1 MTRRL
6 FLRVIGGLAAV
17 FLLAVAVSVT
27 QYVRAHPRDPLQQNI
42 ASWARENK
50 MGVVVDKL
58 EAWLHNDPPAVAPAD
73 SLALAYALSLEAPK
87 LAIKVHAVM
96 STSTL
101 AT

>member
-6 FLRVIGGLAAV
+6 FLRVVGGIIAV
-17 FLLAVAVSVT
+17 FLIVVAISVI

-58 EAWLHNDPPAVAPAD
+58 EAWLHNDPPAVAPAVAP
-73 SLALAYALSLEAPK
+73 ALAAACIAS
-87 LAIKVHAVM
+87 
-96 STSTL
+96 
-101 AT
+101 